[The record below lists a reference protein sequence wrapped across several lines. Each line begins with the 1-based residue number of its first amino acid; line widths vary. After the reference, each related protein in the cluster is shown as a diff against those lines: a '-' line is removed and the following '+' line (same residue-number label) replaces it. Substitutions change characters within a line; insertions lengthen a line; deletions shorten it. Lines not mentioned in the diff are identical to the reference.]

1 MDFSVFKILF
11 YAVPIFVVCV
21 FIFTLI
27 MFLSPKLRGKIMA
40 RQIKATRHMID
51 YSKDDIEEL
60 ANQGINIK
68 NEILNKNEDKLKEM
82 STKEANISKDNIK
95 IKVRAIKDGL
105 TKDEIYCKYC
115 GNSIDEDSKFC
126 KYCGKK
132 L

>member
-95 IKVRAIKDGL
+95 IKARAIKDGL